1 MLENTQFNISNCR
14 REYSRGILRRQDLT
28 HDPLILFDLWMQ
40 DAYKEKL
47 IDPTAMSISTVDNN
61 GQPYQRIVL
70 LKHYDKNGLIFYTN
84 LFSRKSQHII
94 VNNHVSV
101 LFPWCSL
108 ERQVCFL
115 GTAKKLSS
123 VEVIKYF
130 YSRPKDSQIAAWIS
144 PQSEKIS
151 SRDVLEKK
159 FLQFSKIVKNS
170 KIPVPS
176 FWGGYR
182 IKFNSVEFWQGGNK
196 RLHDR
201 FIYIWKSNHW
211 EINRLAP

>member
-1 MLENTQFNISNCR
+1 MLENTKLNVSSCR
-14 REYSRGILRRQDLT
+14 REYFKGILRRQDLT

-47 IDPTAMSISTVDNN
+47 VDPTAMSISTVDSD

-94 VNNHVSV
+94 SNNNVSV
-101 LFPWCSL
+101 LFPWYSL

-115 GTAKKLSS
+115 GTAKKLSA

-130 YSRPKDSQIAAWIS
+130 YSRPRESQIAAWIS
-144 PQSEKIS
+144 PQSEQIS
-151 SRDVLEKK
+151 SRNVLEKK
-159 FLQFSKIVKNS
+159 FLQFCKIVKNN
-170 KIPVPS
+170 KIPFPS

-182 IKFNSVEFWQGGNK
+182 IKFHSVEFWQGGNK

-201 FIYIWKSNHW
+201 FIYMWKSDHW